1 MGVVVKSSFVDSTGP
16 NHWCKQKIRNEE
28 KWAINTTKNNVDYG
42 EEERKINFLLSTV
55 FLIEAPLI
63 IMGLSIQ
70 TPIKWQS
77 LGCWWRRYLFETK
90 QKNVFDFFFFRGRL
104 VSRGSP
110 SCTYRSLVIL
120 YCDTGDG
127 RKQIGFLFSYWLLL
141 SFFLSD
147 MVFWRLLLGE
157 VYGAILWLVVPS
169 SCRVKVLQRLIGNCW
184 RVSWM
189 PISFVERTERNW
201 TSIAQPGP
209 PCLWYY
215 RRSAKRKSHGP
226 QWCGRNRP
234 I

>member
-1 MGVVVKSSFVDSTGP
+1 MLPSSS
-16 NHWCKQKIRNEE
+16 N
-28 KWAINTTKNNVDYG
+28 NTTKNNVDYG

-90 QKNVFDFFFFRGRL
+90 KKCIWF
-104 VSRGSP
+104 
-110 SCTYRSLVIL
+110 
-120 YCDTGDG
+120 
-127 RKQIGFLFSYWLLL
+127 FLFSGASSFTREPIMHVSVTRHIILWYRWWEKTNRFSFFLLASSFFL

-226 QWCGRNRP
+226 QWCGRNRS